1 MKETQNS
8 PLCAQASNLI
18 AFLYGEA
25 TEAEARHFELHLDN
39 CRACA
44 QELAS
49 FGFVREAIATWREEA
64 LSVFTTAA
72 PAVHT
77 HRKSALAAIR
87 LFFELSP
94 LWLKGATAFA
104 AVVFCVLTALAVV
117 QVSKP
122 NQSATIPVI
131 RDATYTQQD
140 VDRIVNE
147 ALAKHELRTPAV
159 EVQKVAQPPERKNPE
174 MIRRGTAPK
183 SRRPLSRAEREQ
195 LAADLRLLSTGND
208 LNLNLLGDLIN
219 E

>member
-1 MKETQNS
+1 MKETENS
-8 PLCAQASNLI
+8 PICAQASNLI

-25 TEAEARHFELHLDN
+25 TDAEAHNVEQHLEE
-39 CRACA
+39 CQACA

-64 LSVFTTAA
+64 LSVFTTAT

-87 LFFELSP
+87 QFFELSP
-94 LWLKGATAFA
+94 LWLKSATAFA
-104 AVVFCVLTALAVV
+104 AVVFCVLAALAMV
-117 QVSKP
+117 QVSKEDRP
-122 NQSATIPVI
+122 PSIPAI
-131 RDATYTQQD
+131 RNATYTRQD

-159 EVQKVAQPPERKNPE
+159 EIQKVAQPPERRNAE